1 MSNIKTGIK
10 MTAAF
15 TSRNIKVFFKD
26 KGAVISALIAPLVI
40 LMLYILFLDS
50 VLKSAFSAGMG
61 EVVIPDK
68 LINGFIAS
76 FEVSSILAVCCVT
89 VAFVVNMAMVD
100 DKITGV
106 RADLNVSPA
115 PKSVLVLGYFFSTAV
130 VTLAICLL
138 TLAVGLAYIGIQG
151 WQMSAGDC
159 LFAVLDVFLATLF
172 GTALSSVV
180 VVFLRSRGAINAVS
194 TIVSTVYGFIC
205 GAYYPIAQF
214 AKGIANFVMCL
225 PGTYFTALFRTHFM
239 GCYSQAFIDAGVPA
253 EVTTGILDSLD
264 VNAYFFGKAV
274 PPWAMYTVAVCA
286 VAVLLIAFVLIN
298 VLKIKR
304 KPSAKP
310 VSAVN

>member
-1 MSNIKTGIK
+1 MSFKTGVK

-15 TSRNIKVFFKD
+15 TSRNIKVFFRD
-26 KGAVISALIAPLVI
+26 KGAVISSLIAPLVI
-40 LMLYILFLDS
+40 LMLYVLFLDN
-50 VLKSAFSAGMG
+50 VLKSSFSAGMG
-61 EVVIPDK
+61 DVSIPER
-68 LINGFIAS
+68 LISGYIAA

-100 DKITGV
+100 DKLTGV
-106 RADLNVSPA
+106 RADLNVTPA
-115 PKSVLVLGYFFSTAV
+115 SKSVLVLGYFFSTAL

-138 TLAVGLAYIGIQG
+138 TLAVGLAYIGARG

-159 LFAVLDVFLATLF
+159 LFAVLDVFLASLF

-180 VVFLRSRGAINAVS
+180 AMFLRSRGAINAVS

-239 GCYSQAFIDAGVPA
+239 GCYYQAFVDAGVPA
-253 EVTTGILDSLD
+253 EISVDILDNLD
-264 VNAYFFGKAV
+264 VNSYFFGKAV
-274 PPWAMYTVAVCA
+274 PPWAMYTVALCTI
-286 VAVLLIAFVLIN
+286 AVLLGVFVLIN
-298 VLKIKR
+298 VIKIRR
-304 KPSAKP
+304 KPTAKP
-310 VSAVN
+310 ARASK